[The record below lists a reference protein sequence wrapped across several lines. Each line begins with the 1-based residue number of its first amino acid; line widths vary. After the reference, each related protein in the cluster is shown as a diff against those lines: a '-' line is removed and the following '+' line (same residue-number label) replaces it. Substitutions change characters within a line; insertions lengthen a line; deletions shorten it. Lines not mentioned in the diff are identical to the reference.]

1 MQTHPNEGFL
11 YFIFFQ
17 EQYKVLISKPV
28 ADQEKKIEESE
39 RRIRLVACRNFY
51 FFLNGADFVP
61 ESKFHHC
68 SLCGFQYIFHM
79 LCFVSLN
86 KCFRAPITEYGPG
99 KGSERRILVC
109 CFINSIKGVLQSL
122 KKKALLCSGFKK
134 KISRHLWR
142 HDIPR
147 VLETPFLFSSENTET
162 KQI

>member
-39 RRIRLVACRNFY
+39 RRIRLVACRNF

-99 KGSERRILVC
+99 KRSERRILVC

-134 KISRHLWR
+134 KKIRS
-142 HDIPR
+142 
-147 VLETPFLFSSENTET
+147 FMAS
-162 KQI
+162 

>member
-17 EQYKVLISKPV
+17 EQYQSSHQQTCCWPR
-28 ADQEKKIEESE
+28 KKN
-39 RRIRLVACRNFY
+39 RRIWAENQTCGLQEFF

-99 KGSERRILVC
+99 KRSERRILVC

-134 KISRHLWR
+134 KKIRSFMASWH
-142 HDIPR
+142 P
-147 VLETPFLFSSENTET
+147 
-162 KQI
+162 